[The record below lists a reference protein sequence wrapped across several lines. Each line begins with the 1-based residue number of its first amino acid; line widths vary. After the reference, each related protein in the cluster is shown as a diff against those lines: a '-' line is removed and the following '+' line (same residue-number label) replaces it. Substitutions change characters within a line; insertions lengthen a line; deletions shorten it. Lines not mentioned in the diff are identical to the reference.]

1 LETNVTKSFSLWG
14 AAAVLAA
21 SMLSTNAAAQ
31 QSYAPVTF
39 KNASVHD
46 PSVIKTGG
54 TYYVFGSH
62 LASAKS
68 TDLMNWTQITDSVSA
83 TNKLFLNGSSN
94 VYTELAETFS
104 WAQSNTLWAPDVI
117 RLADGRYYMYYNAC
131 KGDSPRSAL
140 GVAVANNIEGPYVNK
155 GIILK
160 SGMWGQASYDGTIYD
175 ALKHPNTV
183 DPNVFFDNGGRL
195 WMIYGSYS
203 GGIFIMQMNPV
214 TGMPLP
220 GQGYGKRLMGG
231 NHSRIEGAYVMY
243 SPVTQYYY
251 MFTSFGGLDA
261 AGGYNM
267 RVSRATSPDG
277 PYFDAQG
284 VNMANVKADPTKPL
298 FDDASIAPYG
308 VKIMGNFLFERKL
321 GELGTGIGTGY
332 VSAGHNSA
340 YYDAATGK
348 HFLIFHTRF
357 PERGEQH
364 EIRVHQMFMNAD
376 GWPVVTPYRNTNE
389 TLAAVPRGFVFGDY
403 MFVNHGK
410 DISATIKKSKFITLN
425 ANGTISG
432 AVSGTWALVGAN
444 QAEINLPGSS
454 PFKGVFLRQWDETSQ
469 SYVMTF
475 TATSR
480 EGVSVMGSRLPSGS
494 DMQIVHAIYSE
505 LSLGNTN
512 AVTGDMTLP
521 TSAARDA
528 VITWTSSNPRVL
540 SNTGQVTSPAGDV
553 TVTLT
558 ATITKGMAKA
568 VKSFVVTVRKLGGMV
583 AYFPFDGNLNDATG
597 AFGAGAVIG
606 AKIDVAGGSL
616 GYEPGMKG
624 SAAVFNGATGVRLPN
639 GLISSN
645 TYTVAM
651 WLKPAQLTAF
661 TTTFFGART
670 GDSWISLLPKG
681 HDGVGGST
689 MLWSGT
695 AWYDAGLGMN
705 IPVGQWSH
713 VAFTVKNGA
722 VNIYVNGAKR
732 YSGVNFP
739 NVFTTT
745 SGVFALGVN
754 WWDAPYKGSMD
765 DLRIYGT
772 ALTDGEISSIA
783 R

>member
-1 LETNVTKSFSLWG
+1 VTKTIPHWR
-14 AAAVLAA
+14 AAAALA
-21 SMLSTNAAAQ
+21 SCMLSFNAAAQ
-31 QSYAPVTF
+31 APAPLPLTF
-39 KNASVHD
+39 QNASVHD
-46 PSVIKTGG
+46 PSVIRTGG

-62 LASAKS
+62 LASAKT
-68 TDLMNWTQITDSVSA
+68 TDLMNWTQITSSVNA
-83 TNKLFLNGSSN
+83 TNKLFLNGASN

-104 WAQSNTLWAPDVI
+104 WAQTNTLWAPDVI

-140 GVAVANNIEGPYVNK
+140 GVAVSSNIEGPYVNK

-160 SGMWGQASYDGTIYD
+160 SGMWGQASYDGTVYD
-175 ALKHPNTV
+175 ALRHPNTV

-195 WMIYGSYS
+195 WMVYGSYS
-203 GGIFIMQMNPV
+203 GGIFVMQMNPA

-243 SPVTQYYY
+243 SPATQYYY
-251 MFTSFGGLDA
+251 LFTSFGGLDA

-267 RVSRATSPDG
+267 RVARSTAPDG
-277 PYFDAQG
+277 PYVDAQG
-284 VNMANVKADPTKPL
+284 VNMANVKADPAKPL

-308 VKIMGNFLFERKL
+308 VKIMGNFLFERKI
-321 GELGTGIGTGY
+321 GEGGKGIGTGY

-348 HFLIFHTRF
+348 HFLIFHSRF

-364 EIRVHQMFMNAD
+364 EVRVHQMFMNAD
-376 GWPVVTPYRNTNE
+376 GWPVVAPYRNTNE
-389 TLAAVPRGFVFGDY
+389 TLAPVQHGFVFGDY

-410 DISATIKKSKFITLN
+410 DISATIKKSRLITLN

-432 AVSGTWALVGAN
+432 AVSGNWSLSGGN
-444 QAEINLPGSS
+444 QAEINLAGSP

-469 SYVMTF
+469 NYVMAF
-475 TATSR
+475 SATSR
-480 EGVSVMGSRLPSGS
+480 DGVSIMGSRLPQRS
-494 DMQIVHAIYSE
+494 DMQVVNAVYAE
-505 LSLGNTN
+505 LGLGNTN
-512 AVTGDMTLP
+512 AVTGDLALP
-521 TSAARDA
+521 ASGARDSLIA
-528 VITWTSSNPRVL
+528 WTSSNPAVL
-540 SNTGQVTSPAGDV
+540 SNTGQVTSPASDV
-553 TVTLT
+553 TLTLT
-558 ATITKGMAKA
+558 ATITKGHAKA
-568 VKSFVVTVRKLGGMV
+568 VKTFVVTVRKLGGMI
-583 AYFPFDGNLNDATG
+583 AHYTFDGTLGDATG
-597 AFGAGAVIG
+597 AFGAGTVIG
-606 AKIDVAGGSL
+606 SKIDAAGGSL
-616 GYEPGMKG
+616 AFESGMKG
-624 SAAVFNGATGVRLPN
+624 SAAVFNGATGIRLPD

-661 TTTFFGART
+661 STTFFGARN
-670 GDSWISLLPKG
+670 GDSWVSFLPKG
-681 HDGVGGST
+681 HDFVGGAT

-722 VNIYVNGAKR
+722 VNVYVNGAKR
-732 YSGVNFP
+732 FSGLNFP

-772 ALTDGEISSIA
+772 ALSDAEVASIS